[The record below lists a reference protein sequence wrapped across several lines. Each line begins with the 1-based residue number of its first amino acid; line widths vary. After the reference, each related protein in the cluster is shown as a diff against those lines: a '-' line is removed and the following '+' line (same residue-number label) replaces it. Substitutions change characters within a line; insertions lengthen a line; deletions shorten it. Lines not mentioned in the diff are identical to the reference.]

1 VPDIYVT
8 LNARLQPLDRGER
21 FEDPLVELL
30 ADKLRDVDVSGG
42 GTLLNEKREP
52 STCDIDL
59 SVKGNP
65 DEALRV
71 IVAAL
76 ERLGA
81 PKGSVARVGGA
92 DRDKEREVKFGV
104 TEGIAIYLNGADL
117 PDEAYQTNDVNELVA
132 RLDASLGDAGQ
143 MYSHWQGPTETA
155 LYYYGPSAARMR
167 ELVAAVLGTH
177 PLGQLSRVE
186 QIAP

>member
-8 LNARLQPLDRGER
+8 LNARLQPLDRGGR

-30 ADKLRDVDVSGG
+30 EDKLRDVEITGG
-42 GTLLNEKREP
+42 GTFLSPKREP
-52 STCDIDL
+52 SSCDFDL

-71 IVAAL
+71 IIAAL

-81 PKGSVARVGGA
+81 PKGSKARVGG
-92 DRDKEREVKFGV
+92 DKSSEVKFGV
-104 TEGIAIYLNGADL
+104 TEGIAIYLNGTDL
-117 PDEAYQTNDVNELVA
+117 PDEVYESNDVNDLVA
-132 RLDASLGDAGQ
+132 RLDQTLGDAGER
-143 MYSHWQGPTETA
+143 YSHWQGPTETA

-167 ELVAAVLGTH
+167 ELVAGVLDTH
-177 PLGQLSRVE
+177 PFGQLSRVE